1 MNAPSN
7 APKILVTNPIHAE
20 VQARLQRVGIVEMN
34 LDIEPWTQQ
43 QLVMRAKDADA
54 IMGFMTDS
62 VGAGLLAKA
71 PRLRVL
77 ACALKGY
84 DNFDVDACTQAGVW
98 VSIVPDSLTEPT
110 AELAVGLAISLARN
124 MVSGDAQVRRG
135 EFQGWRPR
143 LYGTGLAGA
152 TVAIVGLGCV
162 GQAIIA
168 RLAGFGCARFVGIDP
183 VQKLPGLES
192 LVLEEALTVADF
204 VFVAAPLTTSSF
216 HMVDARALAHCK
228 PGHFII
234 NVGRGSVV
242 DEEAIAAALEAG
254 SLGGYAADVFAC
266 EDWGLAQRPAV
277 VPVRLCAQ
285 ANTLLTPHLGSA
297 VRDVR
302 LAIEHRAAD
311 NIIAVLEGHE
321 PADAINR
328 PEFHRGCGDDPLPW
342 NTSSGGYGLRR

>member
-1 MNAPSN
+1 MNAPASS
-7 APKILVTNPIHAE
+7 PKILVTNPIHAE

-34 LDIEPWTQQ
+34 SHTEPWTKQE
-43 QLVMRAKDADA
+43 LVMRAKDADA

-62 VGAGLLAKA
+62 VDAVLLARA

-84 DNFDVDACTQAGVW
+84 DSYDIDACTRAGVW
-98 VSIVPDSLTEPT
+98 VSIVPDLLTEPT

-124 MVSGDAQVRRG
+124 VMPGDALVRG
-135 EFQGWRPR
+135 GAFQGWRSR

-152 TVAIVGLGCV
+152 TVAVVGLGCV

-168 RLAGFGCARFVGIDP
+168 RLAGFGYARLLGIDP
-183 VQKLPGLES
+183 LQCLPGVVS
-192 LVLEEALTVADF
+192 LTLEEALMQADF
-204 VFVAAPLTTSSF
+204 VFVAAPLTTSSLRMF
-216 HMVDARALAHCK
+216 DARALAHCK
-228 PGHFII
+228 PGQFII

-242 DEEAIAAALEAG
+242 DEEAIASALEAG
-254 SLGGYAADVFAC
+254 NLGGYATDVFAC
-266 EDWGLAQRPAV
+266 EDWGIAQRPAA
-277 VPVRLCAQ
+277 VPARLCAQ

-328 PEFHRGCGDDPLPW
+328 PGFHCRCGDDLVSW
-342 NTSSGGYGLRR
+342 NT